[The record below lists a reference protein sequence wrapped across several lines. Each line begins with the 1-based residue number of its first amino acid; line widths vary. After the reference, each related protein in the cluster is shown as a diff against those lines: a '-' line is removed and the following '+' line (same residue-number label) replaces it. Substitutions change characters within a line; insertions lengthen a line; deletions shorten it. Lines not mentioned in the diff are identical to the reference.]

1 MERELLFT
9 DKLQELRE
17 TAKAQGNLIT
27 EDQLQEAFSELS
39 FDEEQLAM
47 VREYLA
53 KHKIGIGKPVDTEE
67 NLTGEEK
74 NFLEMYLKELKELPA
89 VNDGEKQAL
98 TMSAMAGDSLAQEKL
113 CTAIWIWRRDWI
125 IWTGNI
131 CPITK
136 KRKWTLKLSCRSRL
150 QR

>member
-67 NLTGEEK
+67 NLTREEK
-74 NFLEMYLKELKELPA
+74 NFLMIQNQNLRSMDCSHRYRQEISRNLILSLR
-89 VNDGEKQAL
+89 L
-98 TMSAMAGDSLAQEKL
+98 TYRVLLRRLSKASSNSATM
-113 CTAIWIWRRDWI
+113 
-125 IWTGNI
+125 
-131 CPITK
+131 
-136 KRKWTLKLSCRSRL
+136 KW
-150 QR
+150 Q